1 MPNWLDIKR
10 GKLELDQDNFYY
22 SIDMNEKKD
31 LLDEIINE
39 ELQRYQIL
47 ELGYKN
53 PEDIYLNEDDQ
64 KALIKKISARVY
76 SKRMTPAILSR
87 IASNWPLRAYVYPI
101 NSPFC

>member
-1 MPNWLDIKR
+1 MPNWLNIKR

-64 KALIKKISARVY
+64 KALIKKISAREEEDG
-76 SKRMTPAILSR
+76 
-87 IASNWPLRAYVYPI
+87 
-101 NSPFC
+101 

>member
-1 MPNWLDIKR
+1 
-10 GKLELDQDNFYY
+10 
-22 SIDMNEKKD
+22 MNEKKD

-64 KALIKKISARVY
+64 KALIKKISAREEEDG
-76 SKRMTPAILSR
+76 
-87 IASNWPLRAYVYPI
+87 
-101 NSPFC
+101 